1 MRLLARLIHYFIYV
15 SESVQ
20 MYVSMHTFDH
30 QQISHL
36 KHLIQALKTLWKS
49 LQLE

>member
-20 MYVSMHTFDH
+20 MYVDH